1 MLSQQDD
8 SFKHISSLCKRHCH
22 CCSVVYT
29 AVNSSFEW
37 KRTALVILW
46 NNSKNYQSLL
56 NKEAPA
62 QFVWFTVFQTYRLE
76 CFLLPERIK
85 CLLKS
90 WRCWPWKRPQPHVPH
105 YISETISLAHNATQ
119 DPSSD
124 ILVRT
129 ERQNCVEI
137 PLYRS
142 QPELQA
148 NPFNPVQYT

>member
-8 SFKHISSLCKRHCH
+8 SFKHISRLCKRHSH

-29 AVNSSFEW
+29 AVNSSFKW
-37 KRTALVILW
+37 KRTVVVILW

-56 NKEAPA
+56 NKELLAP
-62 QFVWFTVFQTYRLE
+62 FIWLLYFRHRLE
-76 CFLLPERIK
+76 CFWSLRG
-85 CLLKS
+85 S
-90 WRCWPWKRPQPHVPH
+90 SATWNHRRYWPWKRPEPHVPY
-105 YISETISLAHNATQ
+105 YISWTISLVHNATW

-129 ERQNCVEI
+129 EWENCAEI
-137 PLYRS
+137 PLCRS

>member
-1 MLSQQDD
+1 MIHLSTSPASVSATVIVAQLCTLQWTAALSGRERRW
-8 SFKHISSLCKRHCH
+8 SFFGTTVKTIKVCWIKRRPLSSSGVLYFRPIGSSAF
-22 CCSVVYT
+22 CSLRG
-29 AVNSSFEW
+29 SS
-37 KRTALVILW
+37 ASW
-46 NNSKNYQSLL
+46 NH
-56 NKEAPA
+56 
-62 QFVWFTVFQTYRLE
+62 R
-76 CFLLPERIK
+76 
-85 CLLKS
+85 
-90 WRCWPWKRPQPHVPH
+90 RCWPWKRPQPHVPH

-129 ERQNCVEI
+129 ERQNCAEI